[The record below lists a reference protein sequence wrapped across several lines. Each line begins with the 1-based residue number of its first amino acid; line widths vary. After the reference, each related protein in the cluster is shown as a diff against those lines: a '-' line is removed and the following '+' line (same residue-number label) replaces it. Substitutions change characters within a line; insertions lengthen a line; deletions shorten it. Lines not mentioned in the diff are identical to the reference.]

1 MRATLLAFLFL
12 FACLLLAAV
21 LSVPLVQTGWIDAP
35 SARVV
40 GRLAQVFILLGLLVF
55 LRRLGLANRAS
66 LGYGVPGP
74 ELRRALGGG
83 WLLGVILLAVP
94 ALLLVQAAVLV
105 PVTAPDW
112 ALIGRK
118 SSQALAG
125 GLLIALLEE
134 TFFRGALFS
143 AIRRREGWVAAA
155 LWPAALY
162 ALVHFLKPGRLPA
175 GMAFDWSGAFYM
187 VSHVFIDGLRWQN
200 LDSLAALFV
209 AGVLL
214 ALVRERTGHI
224 GWCIGLHAGWVWLI
238 QTTRALTDAN
248 PDAPLAFLV
257 GSYDEFIGALMLAW
271 VGVVTLAYWYWTGPR
286 VARRGGC
293 SGPAVGSHGADRGK

>member
-1 MRATLLAFLFL
+1 MRPTLLAFSFL
-12 FACLLLAAV
+12 FGCLVLAAV

-35 SARVV
+35 SSRVV
-40 GRLAQVFILLGLLVF
+40 GRLAQGFILLGLWVF
-55 LRRLGLANRAS
+55 LRRLGLADRVS
-66 LGYGVPGP
+66 LGYGVAGP
-74 ELRRALGGG
+74 ALRRALGGG
-83 WLLGVILLAVP
+83 WLLGVLLLLLP
-94 ALLLVQAAVLV
+94 ALLLVQLAVLV
-105 PVTAPDW
+105 PVAAPDW
-112 ALIGRK
+112 AAIARK
-118 SSQALAG
+118 SGQALLG
-125 GLLIALLEE
+125 GLLIGVLEE

-155 LWPAALY
+155 VFPAALY
-162 ALVHFLKPGRLPA
+162 ALVHFLKPGHLPA

-187 VSHVFIDGLRWQN
+187 VSHVFVDGLRWQN

-248 PDAPLAFLV
+248 PDAQLSFLV
-257 GSYDEFIGALMLAW
+257 GSYDEFIGVLTMAW

-286 VARRGGC
+286 VAR
-293 SGPAVGSHGADRGK
+293 SGRH

>member
-12 FACLLLAAV
+12 FGCLVLAAV
-21 LSVPLVQTGWIDAP
+21 LSVPLMQTGWIAAP
-35 SARVV
+35 PARVM
-40 GRLAQVFILLGLLVF
+40 GRLAQVLILLGLLVF
-55 LRRLGLANRAS
+55 LRRLGLANRAA
-66 LGYGVPGP
+66 LGYGVAGP
-74 ELRRALGGG
+74 ALRRALGGG
-83 WLLGVILLAVP
+83 WLLGVLLLAVP

-105 PVTAPDW
+105 PVAAPDW
-112 ALIGRK
+112 AVIGRK
-118 SSQALAG
+118 SAQALAG
-125 GLLIALLEE
+125 GLLIGLLEE

-143 AIRRREGWVAAA
+143 AIRRHEAWIAAA
-155 LWPAALY
+155 LWPALLY

-238 QTTRALTDAN
+238 QTTRAVTDAN
-248 PDAPLAFLV
+248 PDAGLAFLV
-257 GSYDEFIGALMLAW
+257 GSYDEFIGWLMMAW
-271 VGVVTLAYWYWTGPR
+271 VSLVTLAYWYWTGPR
-286 VARRGGC
+286 VARR
-293 SGPAVGSHGADRGK
+293 AAH